1 MKKWFFIY
9 TALLVMSGCTD
20 KVLLER
26 VAKLESDR
34 ANSATELS
42 SAKYEI
48 SDLQTRLGQIE
59 SDFSTYKIVNDN
71 SIGYFSPGSSGFSRI
86 DTPNGFFLVS
96 VKRLTPYADGH
107 KITLSIG
114 NPLAASY
121 KDIKVKIRW
130 GKRYNR
136 AFGKYSDWEKT
147 FHETEET
154 ILGRTAAG
162 AWNDRTIVLSPSS
175 PEEIGDIRVSL
186 DTNTVSL
193 LSH

>member
-1 MKKWFFIY
+1 MKKWLFIY
-9 TALLVMSGCTD
+9 MPLLVMSGCTD
-20 KVLLER
+20 KVLVER

-34 ANSATELS
+34 ANSATDLS

-48 SDLQTRLGQIE
+48 SELQTRLRQIE
-59 SDFSTYKIVNDN
+59 SDFSMYKIINDN
-71 SIGYFSPGSSGFSRI
+71 SVGYFHPGSSGFSRI
-86 DTPNGFFLVS
+86 DTSNGFFLVS
-96 VKRLTPYADGH
+96 VKKLTPYADGH

-121 KDIKVKIRW
+121 TDIKVKIRW
-130 GKRYNR
+130 GKRYNKTL
-136 AFGKYSDWEKT
+136 GKYSDWEKT

-154 ILGRTAAG
+154 ILGRTAGG
-162 AWNDRTIVLSPSS
+162 AWNDRTIVLSPST